1 MTISPFDPMNK
12 CPRCGADTQP
22 GDSFCLSCGNRLNT
36 SDPPGQGFP
45 PPTNPSVS
53 RYYVRLGVLLVLMGI
68 ICVLLR
74 EGLLG
79 FPGIFFWF
87 IGGDLM
93 QFWFLV
99 LVVLGFLYLGAL
111 SRLQKRAKRGWGLMS
126 QYQSF
131 SPEPP
136 GSEWPASAQQRSGR
150 FIQALQRVPL
160 VLLVG
165 FLIYYFFIQGY
176 TIHTRPHPTIS
187 GACNGGTM
195 TVQANTTTDTV
206 SLKAGLL
213 TIEGFGNY
221 DGANNVLNVNGNLCG
236 FTLGVPAN
244 TNLHLTGNDATLSV
258 TGVTGKLEL
267 DNNAGDINID
277 GSTLLA
283 GSVISNNAGNITIT
297 NSHLMPGVTVT
308 SNSSP
313 IHIVSS
319 TINGAVLSQ
328 GQYQIEHCMLTGTVQ
343 IEDQAQVQ
351 DSLLSNAT
359 ITAGG
364 QPVKFINSRVNG
376 FAKITGGDEFTGALT
391 SGSSLTIIDHGGHE
405 TITLQA
411 GLPFHLDASGVTS
424 FSSNDP
430 ALQGLDQSVLASSD
444 GVHVNIGA
452 DPQTTVTIQGQGDTL
467 QLN

>member
-1 MTISPFDPMNK
+1 
-12 CPRCGADTQP
+12 
-22 GDSFCLSCGNRLNT
+22 
-36 SDPPGQGFP
+36 
-45 PPTNPSVS
+45 
-53 RYYVRLGVLLVLMGI
+53 
-68 ICVLLR
+68 
-74 EGLLG
+74 
-79 FPGIFFWF
+79 
-87 IGGDLM
+87 
-93 QFWFLV
+93 
-99 LVVLGFLYLGAL
+99 
-111 SRLQKRAKRGWGLMS
+111 MS

-131 SPEPP
+131 SPESP
-136 GSEWPASAQQRSGR
+136 GREWPASVQQRSGR
-150 FIQALQRVPL
+150 FIQALLRVPL

-176 TIHTRPHPTIS
+176 TFHLRLHPTIA
-187 GACNGGTM
+187 GECNGGTM

-206 SLKAGLL
+206 SVKAGLL

-221 DGANNVLNVNGNLCG
+221 DGANNVLNINGNLCG
-236 FTLGVPAN
+236 LTLGVPAN
-244 TNLHLTGNDATLSV
+244 TNLHLSGNDATLSV

-297 NSHLMPGVTVT
+297 NSHLMPEVTVT

-319 TINGAVLSQ
+319 TINGAVLTQ

-359 ITAGG
+359 ITAGS

-391 SGSSLTIIDHGGHE
+391 SGSSLTIIDHGGNE
-405 TITLQA
+405 TITLPA

-430 ALQGLDQSVLASSD
+430 ALQRLDQSGLASSD

-452 DPQTTVTIQGQGDTL
+452 DPQTAVSIQGQGDTL
-467 QLN
+467 LLNRGGS